1 MLTNFSFWSLVLNLL
16 ILLVSISGFIKIM
29 KNDLAHLERSVKEIT
44 ELLKD
49 VNKKLD
55 DNGERIARLEGRCT
69 ANHG

>member
-1 MLTNFSFWSLVLNLL
+1 MLTNFSFWSLILNLL

-55 DNGERIARLEGRCT
+55 DNGERIAKLEGRCF